1 MKLSAS
7 TAATYAA
14 MLGKL
19 LPRGPIWDGAQAAL
33 GGLLTA
39 LGAELNEV
47 HGRLVDLMEEAFP
60 NTADEMLADWLRV
73 WALPGPC
80 STMPTTDAGK
90 RELLAGKVAAQGGQ
104 SRAYYIGIV
113 RAILGDLEATVT
125 ITERPYGNVF
135 RAWSGRAWDSV
146 GGRGLAHYWRVTLP
160 SGTTPSQ
167 VDAVDCVLQAYKP
180 AHTVLEVIGLVSA
193 YYESPGG
200 AGDFLEASTSLAARE
215 IFPASGTPIDW
226 SIGFWL
232 EREAGTADEL
242 CLFSVSDEADPGY
255 ESTLQALVFDPVV
268 SSDGI
273 SINLDGVPGS
283 VSLGISPYP
292 DTSTWTRFGFT
303 FDATLGELRVFVDG
317 VEVAADADPSFAWVP
332 GSIFRLLGLFAGGQE
347 LDGRVRNILINRRQ
361 HSAAEEQALSDAGPR
376 HDVRAPYG
384 DDWAG
389 ETPPIYWCRSAVP
402 GLGAV
407 GFWHLDGSG
416 SGAMAEV
423 DGETAANEFGFGRS
437 LLFWMRVTQADEGG
451 AILRLMSTRD
461 ETIQFMDIS
470 LAAGGDFVLTLTA
483 SNGLIDGVSPTSDA
497 LPFGAFDFYALDLDL
512 LGIGRLYRNN
522 ALICE
527 TAGPVPEP
535 GVGSPDPYLWF
546 QGNNLNIVDITNVM
560 ILDRLTTS
568 DERASL
574 TLAGPGHDL
583 TAETGDWAGEDTA
596 IRWPDGGLPN
606 AGTGGTATIALTGD
620 ATVETEAL
628 PGGVTRVPNSGSA
641 GVCDLNL
648 YGSTS
653 SHED

>member
-347 LDGRVRNILINRRQ
+347 LDGRIRNILINNRA
-361 HSAAEEQALSDAGPR
+361 HSADEEAALYAAGKS
-376 HDVRAPYG
+376 HDLRAPYG

-389 ETPPIYWCRSAVP
+389 ETPPIYWCQAAVDTAGT
-402 GLGAV
+402 GLAVYAVEAGETLSTASGPFSGDVLLSFWFRVDTLIGDGSFVTEAEGLKIVDGGASYTLTTLDDLPIGTYPDDGDWHHGAV
-407 GFWHLDGSG
+407 WSSAGTLYSFLDG
-416 SGAMAEV
+416 V
-423 DGETAANEFGFGRS
+423 DVNNGLLGELTGS
-437 LLFWMRVTQADEGG
+437 LLLGG
-451 AILRLMSTRD
+451 PSAESFTNVGYVQRTAGVSYEDVIAALH
-461 ETIQFMDIS
+461 
-470 LAAGGDFVLTLTA
+470 AAGRTHD
-483 SNGLIDGVSPTSDA
+483 
-497 LPFGAFDFYALDLDL
+497 
-512 LGIGRLYRNN
+512 
-522 ALICE
+522 
-527 TAGPVPEP
+527 
-535 GVGSPDPYLWF
+535 
-546 QGNNLNIVDITNVM
+546 
-560 ILDRLTTS
+560 
-568 DERASL
+568 L
-574 TLAGPGHDL
+574 TLATGAWDAVTGSDL
-583 TAETGDWAGEDTA
+583 LAYWTTA
-596 IRWPDGGLPN
+596 PDGGGSVASDASTPLPLVFS
-606 AGTGGTATIALTGD
+606 TPPPTA
-620 ATVETEAL
+620 
-628 PGGVTRVPNSGSA
+628 RVPNSGSA